1 MRVRRAAGVAGQA
14 DDGPGLEL
22 VEHQVD
28 PLRALPV
35 THARQPRWVWGIP
48 YAGRACGRLPG
59 SRIRPM
65 SNEFP
70 LFALS
75 EEHQAIREAVRD
87 RVRRPRSRRTPP
99 RSTRTAAT
107 PRRPPTALQP
117 ADFHAPHV
125 PEEYGGAGADALAT
139 VHRDR
144 GGRPGLRELVS
155 LIPAVNKLGSLP
167 VMLAGSEELKKKY
180 LTPVAAGEG
189 GFSYCL
195 SEPEAG
201 SDAVGDEDPGRPRRR
216 RLGAQRREA
225 LDHQRRRLRVL
236 HGDGG
241 DRPRR
246 SARKGISAFVVEK
259 SDEGVSFGAPEKK
272 LGIKGSP
279 TREVYL
285 DNVRIPADRM
295 IGAEG
300 TGFETAMRTLD
311 HTRVTI
317 AAQAV
322 GVAQGALDYALG
334 YAKER
339 QQFGK
344 PIAEFQGLQFLLA
357 DMGMKVEA
365 ARQLTYA
372 AAGRSERGDA
382 DLTFFG
388 AAAKCFA
395 SDVAMEVTTNAVQV
409 LGGYGYTRDYPVERM
424 MRDAKITQIYE
435 GTNQVQRIV
444 MARQLLA
451 GVQSEL

>member
-1 MRVRRAAGVAGQA
+1 MP
-14 DDGPGLEL
+14 D
-22 VEHQVD
+22 
-28 PLRALPV
+28 
-35 THARQPRWVWGIP
+35 
-48 YAGRACGRLPG
+48 
-59 SRIRPM
+59 
-65 SNEFP
+65 EFP
-70 LFALS
+70 LYAPS
-75 EEHQAIREAVRD
+75 EEHREIRKVVRELAEEKIAPFAADVDENARYPEEA
-87 RVRRPRSRRTPP
+87 
-99 RSTRTAAT
+99 AAVLL
-107 PRRPPTALQP
+107 A

-125 PEEYGGAGADALAT
+125 PEQYGGAGADALAT
-139 VHRDR
+139 VIVIEEIAR
-144 GGRPGLRELVS
+144 VCMSSS

-167 VMLAGSEELKKKY
+167 VQIAGSEELKAKY
-180 LTPVAAGEG
+180 LSKLARGEG

-195 SEPEAG
+195 SEPDAG
-201 SDAVGDEDPGRPRRR
+201 SDAAGMTTRAVRDGDDW
-216 RLGAQRREA
+216 
-225 LDHQRRRLRVL
+225 VL
-236 HGDGG
+236 NGTKRWITNAGVSEYYTVLAVTDAKS
-241 DRPRR
+241 RTR
-246 SARKGISAFVVEK
+246 GISAFVVEK

-279 TREVYL
+279 TREVYFDDVHL
-285 DNVRIPADRM
+285 PGDRI
-295 IGAEG
+295 IGGEG

-334 YAKER
+334 YALER
-339 QQFGK
+339 QQFGR
-344 PIAEFQGLQFLLA
+344 PIAEFQGLQFMLA
-357 DMGMKVEA
+357 DMGMKIEA
-365 ARQLTYA
+365 ARQMTYA
-372 AAGRSERGDA
+372 AAGRSERGDT

-409 LGGYGYTRDYPVERM
+409 LGGYGFTRDYPVERM

>member
-1 MRVRRAAGVAGQA
+1 VSETT
-14 DDGPGLEL
+14 DL
-22 VEHQVD
+22 
-28 PLRALPV
+28 
-35 THARQPRWVWGIP
+35 
-48 YAGRACGRLPG
+48 Y
-59 SRIRPM
+59 
-65 SNEFP
+65 
-70 LFALS
+70 ALS
-75 EEHQAIREAVRD
+75 EEHRAIRGAVRD
-87 RVRRPRSRRTPP
+87 LVEAKVAPY
-99 RSTRTAAT
+99 AAAVDEEARF
-107 PRRPPTALQP
+107 PHEASAALQA

-125 PEEYGGAGADALAT
+125 PEEFGGAGADALAT
-139 VHRDR
+139 V
-144 GGRPGLRELVS
+144 LVIEEVARACVSSS

-167 VMLAGSEELKKKY
+167 VQIAGSQELKATY
-180 LTPVAAGEG
+180 LGALARGEG

-201 SDAVGDEDPGRPRRR
+201 SDALSMKTRAVRDGDHWVLNGTKRWITNAGESEFYTVIAVTDP
-216 RLGAQRREA
+216 EK
-225 LDHQRRRLRVL
+225 
-236 HGDGG
+236 
-241 DRPRR
+241 R
-246 SARKGISAFVVEK
+246 SKGISAFVVEK

-295 IGAEG
+295 IGEEG
-300 TGFETAMRTLD
+300 TGFETAMKTLD

-322 GVAQGALDYALG
+322 GVAQGALDYALD

-339 QQFGK
+339 EQFGK
-344 PIAEFQGLQFLLA
+344 SIADFQGLQFMLA

-365 ARQLTYA
+365 ARQMTYA

-395 SDVAMEVTTNAVQV
+395 SDVAMEVTVNAVQV
-409 LGGYGYTRDYPVERM
+409 LGGYGFTRDYPVERM

-451 GVQSEL
+451 GVQSQI

>member
-1 MRVRRAAGVAGQA
+1 MT
-14 DDGPGLEL
+14 D
-22 VEHQVD
+22 
-28 PLRALPV
+28 
-35 THARQPRWVWGIP
+35 T
-48 YAGRACGRLPG
+48 
-59 SRIRPM
+59 PM
-65 SNEFP
+65 
-70 LFALS
+70 FALS
-75 EEHQAIREAVRD
+75 EEHQAIREAVRA
-87 RVRRPRSRRTPP
+87 VAENKIAPF
-99 RSTRTAAT
+99 AAEVDEEGRF
-107 PRRPPTALQP
+107 PEEGAAALL
-117 ADFHAPHV
+117 ASDFHAPHV
-125 PEEYGGAGADALAT
+125 PEAYGGAGADALAT
-139 VHRDR
+139 V
-144 GGRPGLRELVS
+144 LVIEEVARVCMASS
-155 LIPAVNKLGSLP
+155 LIPVVNKLGSLP
-167 VMLAGSEELKKKY
+167 VQLAGSEELKRHY
-180 LTPVAAGEG
+180 LGKLAAGEG

-201 SDAVGDEDPGRPRRR
+201 SDAANQQTKAVRDGDDWILSGTKRWITNAGVSEYYTVLATTDPSKRTR
-216 RLGAQRREA
+216 
-225 LDHQRRRLRVL
+225 
-236 HGDGG
+236 
-241 DRPRR
+241 
-246 SARKGISAFVVEK
+246 GISAFVVEK

-279 TREVYL
+279 TREVYF
-285 DNVRIPADRM
+285 DNVRLPADRM

-311 HTRVTI
+311 HTRITI

-334 YAKER
+334 YVQER

-344 PIAEFQGLQFLLA
+344 SIAEFQGMQFMLA
-357 DMGMKVEA
+357 EMGMKIEA

-372 AAGRSERGDA
+372 AAGRSERGDS

-395 SDVAMEVTTNAVQV
+395 SDVAMEVTTNAVQA

-451 GVQSEL
+451 GVQSAL